1 MKLTRLVPLVA
12 AAALFAAC
20 SPTAGTAL
28 VVDGASYSESDIDRT
43 VQGCA
48 DAMGV
53 TPQDI
58 VRPAVVQS
66 LLLGG
71 VFDRLADEYGHLS
84 NETIDE
90 VAAQGEFASMMQSQD
105 CLPLIRASVK
115 TSLLQQVDF
124 EAVQTAA
131 RQADV
136 QLNPRYGK
144 WIPEDPA
151 LMDVSPSLSVPAG
164 Q

>member
-12 AAALFAAC
+12 VAALFAGC

-53 TPQDI
+53 TTEDI

-71 VFDRLADEYGHLS
+71 VFDRLADEYGDLTD
-84 NETIDE
+84 ETLDQ
-90 VAAQGEFASMMQSQD
+90 VAAQGQFADMMQSED

-115 TSLLQQVDF
+115 TSMLQQIDF
-124 EAVQTAA
+124 EAVQAA
-131 RQADV
+131 AQQANV

-151 LMDVSPSLSVPAG
+151 LMDVSPSLSVPAD